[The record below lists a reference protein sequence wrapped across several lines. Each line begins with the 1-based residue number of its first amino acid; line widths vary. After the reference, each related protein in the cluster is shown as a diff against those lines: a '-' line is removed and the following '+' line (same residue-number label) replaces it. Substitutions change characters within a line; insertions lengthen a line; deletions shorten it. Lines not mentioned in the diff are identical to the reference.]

1 MERLKN
7 MKEQLVSIVQ
17 SQLGDI
23 KSVDTKELGEAV
35 DMIKDLSEAI
45 YYCTVTEAMKENSED
60 KEHKGYDYYKDHY
73 DPERERRYYPIMPYY
88 DDDRRVYYNDDRDNR
103 SMKPGSNGMG
113 PHYYREY
120 EYPRDITR
128 RDPKEGRSPISR
140 KMYMESKE
148 LHQDAGKKMQEL
160 ETYMQELTS
169 DLIEMISDATPE
181 EKQLLKSKISTL
193 SSKIV

>member
-1 MERLKN
+1 MKELEN
-7 MKEQLVSIVQ
+7 MKEQLISIVC
-17 SQLGDI
+17 SQMSDI

-35 DMIKDLSEAI
+35 DMIKDLSEAA
-45 YYCTVTEAMKENSED
+45 YYCSIVKAMDEGVEKKD
-60 KEHKGYDYYKDHY
+60 YDYYKNHY
-73 DPERERRYYPIMPYY
+73 DPEHERRYYPIMPYY
-88 DDDRRVYYNDDRDNR
+88 DDDRRIYYNDDKDNR
-103 SMKPGSNGMG
+103 GTRPGSNGMS
-113 PHYYREY
+113 PYYYREY
-120 EYPRDITR
+120 EYPKDITR